1 MSTSDSWSHTS
12 SHSPSVDSEWL
23 DSNAAKSK
31 LLMHL
36 CGMQSTSDFLSQ
48 QGKSGG
54 AGSCISFAIRLLV
67 SGELSYLKW
76 NGIIQNSINF
86 VYAKQ
91 ALNQL
96 NEQLNNCTNYIFN
109 LDKFERKF
117 MQQCNEIA
125 NTNTNVQ
132 RRRIILSI
140 NIMQLCNSFRQQYKL
155 CITESLFLLYCYQQ

>member
-76 NGIIQNSINF
+76 NGITQTVMLKDF
-86 VYAKQ
+86 PVRVTQ
-91 ALNQL
+91 
-96 NEQLNNCTNYIFN
+96 
-109 LDKFERKF
+109 
-117 MQQCNEIA
+117 
-125 NTNTNVQ
+125 
-132 RRRIILSI
+132 IILQLYKQIISI
-140 NIMQLCNSFRQQYKL
+140 QTNMNYHNIKIVQQNKL
-155 CITESLFLLYCYQQ
+155 